1 MTWWYWIFLG
11 LTLAGA
17 ELLSPGGFYLL
28 FFGIAAVTVGALAGM
43 DMIQT
48 AWLQWLLFSGL
59 AIFSLLLLRR
69 PLLRLTQGDSVRE
82 QEIDSMVGEVA
93 TLLEDLQPGHT
104 GKAELRGSTWNARNI
119 GTVPLSSG
127 QRATVAKVDDLT
139 ILVQPESHPFA
150 NEV

>member
-11 LTLAGA
+11 FTLAGA

-28 FFGIAAVTVGALAGM
+28 FFGIAAVSVGALAGM
-43 DMIQT
+43 DVVQA

-59 AIFSLLLLRR
+59 AVLSLLLLRR
-69 PLLRLTQGDSVRE
+69 PLFRLTQRGPARE

-93 TLLEDLQPGHT
+93 TLLEDLQPGRT

-119 GTVPLSSG
+119 GTVTLSSG

-139 ILVQPESHPFA
+139 ILLQPE
-150 NEV
+150 